1 MSKSKMLS
9 FRLDSALLRKIDLL
23 RISWQKTRGDIIREA
38 LQMYF
43 QVHSPVFIEDDFSHN
58 P

>member
-1 MSKSKMLS
+1 MLS

-23 RISWQKTRGDIIREA
+23 RISRHKTRGQIIREA

-43 QVHSPVFIEDDFSHN
+43 RVHN
-58 P
+58 PVVMKDNFSNNS